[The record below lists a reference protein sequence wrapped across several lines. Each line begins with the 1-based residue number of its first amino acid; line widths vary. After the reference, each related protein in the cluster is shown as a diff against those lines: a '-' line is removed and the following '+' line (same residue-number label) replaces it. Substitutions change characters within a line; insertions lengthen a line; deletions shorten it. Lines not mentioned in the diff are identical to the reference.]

1 MNMIRIFRKSLCLI
15 MCLTLVLSSVASVVA
30 TAASSYPDGIT
41 QEQAGNAVTGTDK
54 LIANAVPALTGQ
66 SLQSLITSGLYTDA
80 TVSGI
85 LVGIYTSLS
94 EGDFDLSY
102 LGVDTSVKAVADTL
116 VDYPQVSSALLQ
128 YDSWAEVD
136 VNSLVWGVSDRES
149 FASAVGAC
157 FSLLNPVLYTLLCS
171 GKMEIGSLIRIQGAD
186 GYKNAVV
193 PILEALGCKDM
204 ITQANFS
211 FQAQRNQNTMVKNI
225 LLPVLVMLE
234 DSLSAP
240 ADSFTDILPKF
251 AEFTVSGKLNE
262 YISILLSPITSNSL
276 VSAMISLGIFG
287 ADMDAEQ
294 MINDMLSGSSEGSL
308 RIAPLD
314 FDALASCGT
323 GSGDSFVPDKSKAYV
338 EIMRWLVETL
348 KLNGDSL
355 SSLVG
360 DSQGDASVSD
370 MLNGEDTDNIV
381 STIIML
387 FSPQTVAPPQAM
399 TYPGISPVSVTYTPN
414 LKEVDFLRALDEID
428 PILDA
433 FVKEGGS
440 ADTIGQV
447 LSSAIYNNDNVT
459 SLVKGV
465 YGALEESGLTPVL
478 ALLGIDVSPK
488 GVAKYLTSDS
498 QKSAANKLSS
508 LDSWSKVEAGSI
520 SWGVSTGSRRNFQS
534 ALTAVLRPM
543 APALRMLLADQ
554 DLVIYDSAV
563 ISGADGYNTSVIPL
577 LEALGCNPDD
587 IESYTAYK
595 NSSNGD
601 GVITNIL
608 DPILNLL
615 DEVCKTPVNTLT
627 GILPNIIYFLNSDAL
642 GVCINNLM
650 RPFDALTKNLSSVSF
665 DMSALTS
672 GLDMDSL
679 LTGLVS
685 GLGITTAELDISSFG
700 SMGKA
705 VTRTSKS
712 VIDGKNLS
720 YTYIEADKAGIF
732 LTLLRFLAETMRI
745 PGNEDLLMSTMSSGD
760 MGSFS
765 SYTDT
770 LTEQISA
777 MNTDELVEWL
787 FNLFFKER
795 IEVEEAVRDEYVPS
809 IKYQKPEE
817 SNTGLIILFVVLG
830 VVAVGAAVVVFGG
843 FAKKKR
849 IAD

>member
-1 MNMIRIFRKSLCLI
+1 MIKILKRSMCLI
-15 MCLTLVLSSVASVVA
+15 VCLTLILSSVVSVVA

-41 QEQAGNAVTGTDK
+41 AEQAGNAVTGTDK
-54 LIANAVPALTGQ
+54 LITNAVPALTGQ
-66 SLQSLITSGLYTDA
+66 SLNGLVTSELYTDA

-102 LGVDTSVKAVADTL
+102 LGVETSVKSVASTL
-116 VDYPQVSSALLQ
+116 TAYPQVSSALSA
-128 YDSWAEVD
+128 YDSWADVD
-136 VNSLVWGVSDRES
+136 VNSLVWGVTDRES
-149 FASAVGAC
+149 FAAAVGSC

-171 GKMEIGSLIRIQGAD
+171 GSMNIGSIIKIEGAD
-186 GYKNAVV
+186 GYENAIV
-193 PILEALGCKDM
+193 PILEALGCKNM
-204 ITQANFS
+204 ITQARFT
-211 FQAQRNQNTMVKNI
+211 FEAQRDQNTMVKNI

-240 ADSFTDILPKF
+240 ADRFTDILPRF
-251 AEFTVSGKLNE
+251 AEFTVSGRFNE
-262 YISILLSPITSNSL
+262 YIGILLSPITNNSL
-276 VSAMISLGIFG
+276 VNTMISLGLFG
-287 ADMDAEQ
+287 ADMDAEE
-294 MINDMLSGSSEGSL
+294 MINGMLSGESDGGL
-308 RIAPLD
+308 KIAPLD

-348 KLNGDSL
+348 KLNSGSL

-360 DSQGDASVSD
+360 GAESDTDMSD
-370 MLNGEDTDNIV
+370 MLGSEDTDNIV

-387 FSPQTVAPPQAM
+387 FSPQTAAPAQTI
-399 TYPGISPVSVTYTPN
+399 TYPGITPTTVTYTPN
-414 LKEVDFLRALDEID
+414 LNEADYLRAVGEID
-428 PILDA
+428 LILDA

-459 SLVKGV
+459 SLVKGF
-465 YGALEESGLTPVL
+465 YGAIEESGLGPVL
-478 ALLGIDVSPK
+478 ALLGMDISPK
-488 GVAKYLTSDS
+488 GVAKYLTADS
-498 QKSAANKLSS
+498 QRSAANKLSA
-508 LDSWSKVEAGSI
+508 LDSWAKVEEGSI
-520 SWGVSTGSRRNFQS
+520 SWGIATGSRGGFQS
-534 ALTAVLRPM
+534 ALTAILMPM
-543 APALRMLLADQ
+543 APALRMLLAGQ
-554 DLVIYDSAV
+554 NLVIYDSAV
-563 ISGADGYNTSVIPL
+563 ISGADGYNTAVIPL

-587 IESYTAYK
+587 IKSYTAYR
-595 NSSNGD
+595 NSSYGD
-601 GVITNIL
+601 GVITNL
-608 DPILNLL
+608 LNPVLNLL
-615 DEVCKTPVNTLT
+615 DEVCRTPVDTLT
-627 GILPNIIYFLNSDAL
+627 GILPNIICFLNSDAL
-642 GVCINNLM
+642 SVCINNLM
-650 RPFDALTKNLSSVSF
+650 RPFEALTKNLSSVSI
-665 DMSALTS
+665 DMSSLT
-672 GLDMDSL
+672 GALDMDSL

-685 GLGITTAELDISSFG
+685 DFGITMAELDISSFAN
-700 SMGKA
+700 MGKA

-712 VIDGKNLS
+712 VIDGQNLT

-745 PGNEDLLMSTMSSGD
+745 PGNEDLLMSTMSSED

-795 IEVEEAVRDEYVPS
+795 IEVEEAVKEEYVPS
-809 IKYQKPEE
+809 IKYQEPEE
-817 SNTGLIILFVVLG
+817 SNTGLIVLFVVLG
-830 VVAVGAAVVVFGG
+830 IVAVGTAVVIFGG

-849 IAD
+849 NDD